1 MIKFF
6 RKIRQNLL
14 MENKTGK
21 YFKYAIGEIILVVIG
36 ILIALSINNWNE
48 NRKANTYQNQVYK
61 QIYNDIKNDSL
72 NLINV
77 IAFYNK
83 KETFMNKIIYDSVPD
98 IAYDTLNIESQFL
111 TPYGLILITNF
122 NIHNNTKKGYELFK
136 TINNAERDIDSLSL
150 YIEDYYSMAL
160 GIEEYSDAV
169 ITNTRKNINELQ
181 KKDWFLD
188 VVLMRKLNSNF
199 INYIKNSDDFKTRIF
214 DYRTYAIRNYN
225 RGLIEQQKLVKTL
238 KNMIIQRLENQ

>member
-1 MIKFF
+1 
-6 RKIRQNLL
+6 
-14 MENKTGK
+14 MEKNKTGK
-21 YFKYAIGEIILVVIG
+21 YFKYAIGEIVLVVIG
-36 ILIALSINNWNE
+36 ILIALQINNWNE
-48 NRKANTYQNQVYK
+48 NRKAIAYQNQVYK

-72 NLINV
+72 NLKNT
-77 IAFYNK
+77 IAIYNK

-122 NIHNNTKKGYELFK
+122 SIHNNTKKGYELFK
-136 TINNAERDIDSLSL
+136 TINNVERDIDSLSL

-160 GIEEYSDAV
+160 GLEEYSDAV
-169 ITNTRKNINELQ
+169 ITNTRKNISELQ
-181 KKDWFLD
+181 QKEWFLD
-188 VVLMRKLNSNF
+188 VVLKRKLNFNF
-199 INYIKNSDDFKTRIF
+199 INYIKNSDDFKIRIF

-238 KNMIIQRLENQ
+238 KNKILQRLENQ